1 MDKSYLIQ
9 KLRTIKKE
17 EYKLGKGENALEL
30 ALIMLRYIGDT
41 DSELRDDLIYSVMS
55 NWIVNDVFSVD
66 ELYKILGISLDDGHL
81 FYNIGNI
88 DDSVFTRSFSMLIV
102 AAILYAHRK
111 NNFLTKEDLGIVK
124 DKLICYMRKEKDLRG
139 YVDKK
144 GWAHSV
150 AHGSDALDEI
160 AQCTEIDKED
170 LREILNIIYEKVE
183 VDYYIY
189 IHDEDERMI
198 TAVMSILNRE
208 MLSESEI
215 ISWIVGFRQNLKLGK
230 YSDKNDNIYINIKNF
245 LRGLYFR
252 ILKEDK
258 SSKYLYIIQEKLEN
272 IKLSTL

>member
-1 MDKSYLIQ
+1 MDKNYLIE

-17 EYKLGKGENALEL
+17 EYKLDKKENALEL
-30 ALIMLRYIGDT
+30 ALIMLRYVGDT

-55 NWIVNDVFSVD
+55 NWIVNDVFSAD
-66 ELYKILGISLDDGHL
+66 ELYKILKISLDDSYL

-88 DDSVFTRSFSMLIV
+88 GDSVFTRSFSMLIV
-102 AAILYAHRK
+102 AAVLYAHRK
-111 NNFLTKEDLGIVK
+111 SNFLTKEDLGIVK
-124 DKLICYMRKEKDLRG
+124 NKLIYYMRKEKDLRG

-150 AHGSDALDEI
+150 AHASDALDEI
-160 AQCTEIDKED
+160 VQCREIDKED
-170 LREILNIIYEKVE
+170 LREILNIIHEKVE

-198 TAVMSILNRE
+198 TAAMSILNRE
-208 MLSESEI
+208 ILSESEI
-215 ISWIVGFRQNLKLGK
+215 ISWIEGFGQNLKLEG
-230 YSDKNDNIYINIKNF
+230 YSDKNNNIYINMKNF

-258 SSKYLYIIQEKLEN
+258 SSKYLHIIQKKLEN
-272 IKLSTL
+272 IN